1 MKMTEKES
9 RSFSL
14 MRGEIVNYLTIMLL
28 IIENKCDKNV
38 FEMLSKNENYKEKRK
53 FEKVWFSCYL
63 M

>member
-1 MKMTEKES
+1 
-9 RSFSL
+9 
-14 MRGEIVNYLTIMLL
+14 MLL